1 MFGFSSW
8 IHSVYNTN
16 IRSINGT
23 IDKYNSVLIIKDCS
37 FRDEGTYTCS
47 VWNKDSNETLWAN
60 HSTKLT
66 VAEPPFIVNSD
77 FKKDR
82 NEWHLSIQFY
92 TSSALSLVD
101 WRCNG
106 VSLLNISSTGKHL
119 KRLNI
124 DLIIYDRTLSVQGYL
139 TYFITSQHDC
149 SFSDYDICLTNV
161 FGRRC
166 EKIKITLEQNGFNTF
181 WIMLGVVMMILTAG
195 SITASLTVRSKQK
208 KTGSMDIQTDVEGP
222 PVVE

>member
-208 KTGSMDIQTDVEGP
+208 KT
-222 PVVE
+222 